1 MAVHVTVAGA
11 VERCAA
17 ADPSKVSDEGPRD
30 TLVTEM
36 ISRWSGRLV
45 LIGAVLGTIG
55 CDRVTKH
62 VAATTLAGAP
72 GRAYFAETVWL
83 GYVENSG
90 GVLSLGAD
98 LPPGARKVIFTVG
111 TGMML
116 LALTVIAIR
125 GGLNGWPALGLA
137 LFIAGGASNWIDR
150 VVRGSVVDFLNVGIG
165 SVRTGVFNV
174 ADVAIMIGAVVF
186 AMGQFRKG
194 RQASET
200 RP

>member
-1 MAVHVTVAGA
+1 M
-11 VERCAA
+11 
-17 ADPSKVSDEGPRD
+17 
-30 TLVTEM
+30 TEM
-36 ISRWSGRLV
+36 IPRWSCRLV

-72 GRAYFAETVWL
+72 SRAYFAETVWL

-90 GVLSLGAD
+90 GFLSVGAA
-98 LPPGARKVIFTVG
+98 LPPGARTVIFTVG
-111 TGMML
+111 TGMLL

-150 VVRGSVVDFLNVGIG
+150 VVRGSVVDFVNVGIG

-186 AMGQFRKG
+186 ALGQFRKG
-194 RQASET
+194 R
-200 RP
+200 